1 MFLILEPHGANLIPR
16 LHASP
21 SESRFLVLQGKN
33 EIFQKVWFLTRG
45 QNTLNLLE
53 HEQSLYSFP
62 SKEG

>member
-1 MFLILEPHGANLIPR
+1 MLALQNLD
-16 LHASP
+16 
-21 SESRFLVLQGKN
+21 FWQMVLQEKN

-62 SKEG
+62 SKER